1 MPVCADS
8 GKRVCADSLHSS
20 RRLTGRLS
28 RLGAVRPRFPARLA
42 HSRPGAERPV
52 SSTERIL
59 FAQKHWRGPR
69 HRCPDPRPRRA
80 LHVSPAGCRLCACR
94 TACVGCSRT
103 PDFRAR
109 TTPHRQAPLRPGSLP
124 EIQLRHTKSL
134 TLLRSLTYFF
144 FETFKSSASIISLTC
159 VSGFSQFVRVTRKDD
174 WSQ

>member
-42 HSRPGAERPV
+42 HSRPGRSAPCPPRNGFSLLRNTGEVRGTGVLTQGPAVPCTCLQRGAVCAPAAPRMSAAHAPRTSGRER
-52 SSTERIL
+52 
-59 FAQKHWRGPR
+59 
-69 HRCPDPRPRRA
+69 
-80 LHVSPAGCRLCACR
+80 
-94 TACVGCSRT
+94 
-103 PDFRAR
+103 
-109 TTPHRQAPLRPGSLP
+109 TPHRQAPLRPGSLP